1 MIAGVMRLGDRPVR
15 AVMTPRREIEMIN
28 LSEGWEGA
36 RRQMVESVHCR
47 FPVYEKSFE
56 EVLGVVQVKDVLDA
70 YLLGGRP
77 NLPAHIRSA
86 PVVIDTIDALDVLDI
101 IRQSSVHMA
110 LVQTNTGILRESLR
124 APTFWNQLSALSG
137 QTKDLPRRMLY
148 GAKIARGSS
157 RALCRWTKW
166 QSGYSFQSRNIA
178 RIIPL
183 LVLY

>member
-1 MIAGVMRLGDRPVR
+1 
-15 AVMTPRREIEMIN
+15 
-28 LSEGWEGA
+28 
-36 RRQMVESVHCR
+36 
-47 FPVYEKSFE
+47 
-56 EVLGVVQVKDVLDA
+56 
-70 YLLGGRP
+70 
-77 NLPAHIRSA
+77 
-86 PVVIDTIDALDVLDI
+86 
-101 IRQSSVHMA
+101 MA
-110 LVQTNTGILRESLR
+110 LVHDEHGHFEGIITSADIL
-124 APTFWNQLSALSG
+124 NQLSALSG